1 MIWQSGD
8 IHGIIQHRNSG
19 EEQLADIKSTAW
31 KDAVGLYLCMVVVAV
46 CLDLLTKTKI
56 GALHTLG
63 VPAFAAIF
71 FYVFKRK
78 DWFD

>member
-1 MIWQSGD
+1 MIWQSWD

-19 EEQLADIKSTAW
+19 EGQVADIKSTAW
-31 KDAVGLYLCMVVVAV
+31 KDTVGLYLGMVVVAV
-46 CLDLLTKTKI
+46 CLDLLTKTKV

-63 VPAFAAIF
+63 VPFITAIF